1 MSSHH
6 ISCSE
11 IKETDLVHYLQQ
23 LGYKPSKITGQDH
36 WYLSPFR
43 NEKTPSFKVNRKKNL
58 WFDFGEGGGG
68 TIIDFGIRYYKC
80 SVQEFLQKLSLEIP
94 MNFSFHQPIP
104 ENKNDVENNSGKI
117 LITDSRAIADPDLRK
132 YLHDRHIPL
141 LIANR
146 FCSEIEFELYGKK
159 QLAIGFMND
168 QDGYELRNSNFKGS
182 SSPKSITHFNN
193 NTSAIAVFEGFFDF
207 LSFQTE
213 LLYDRKLIHAL
224 PKNQDSYLVLNSLA
238 FIEKHRMLIEKYQRV
253 NLYLDR
259 DEAGLKTT
267 SQALAWSDRYQDKS
281 QFYAKFKD
289 LNEYHIHRKET
300 DLKNSRS
307 NRHEL

>member
-1 MSSHH
+1 MSSHY

-11 IKETDLVHYLQQ
+11 VKETDLVYYLQQ
-23 LGYKPSKITGQDH
+23 LGYEPSKITGQDH

-58 WFDFGEGGGG
+58 WFDFGEGAGG

-80 SVQEFLQKLSLEIP
+80 SIQEFLRKLNLEMP

-104 ENKNDVENNSGKI
+104 ENRNVEENNSGKI

-132 YLHDRHIPL
+132 YLHERHIPL

-159 QLAIGFMND
+159 HFAIGFKND
-168 QDGYELRNSNFKGS
+168 LGGYELRSPNFKGS
-182 SSPKSITHFNN
+182 SSPKNIRLFKNNSSTIT
-193 NTSAIAVFEGFFDF
+193 VFEGFFDF
-207 LSFQTE
+207 LSFQTN
-213 LLYDRKLIHAL
+213 LLYDRKSVHDL

-238 FIEKHRMLIEKYQRV
+238 FIEKNRMMLEKYQHV

-259 DEAGLKTT
+259 DESGLKAA

-281 QFYAKFKD
+281 QLYAKFKD
-289 LNEYHIHRKET
+289 LNEYHIHRKWT
-300 DLKNSRS
+300 DLKRSRL